1 MKFKKSL
8 LVVSLGLLTFGCS
21 TTHTKKF
28 EDEHL
33 RTKEMF
39 DKEFPDYVKK
49 ATPKPKVSVGSQF
62 HQPPQLHSWS
72 AHHEPKNSAKPFAVK
87 IGIL

>member
-49 ATPKPKVSVGSQF
+49 ATPKQDQIGQEHKGFYVADDESVSDT
-62 HQPPQLHSWS
+62 HIRY
-72 AHHEPKNSAKPFAVK
+72 HETKKHRV
-87 IGIL
+87 